1 MTPEKLAKIQA
12 LANDPRGDPATRVIA
27 QAALKRYYAEVNAKP
42 KPEPPQFVDRRH
54 PGMKTSPEYDRYRF
68 LDLGS
73 WRKTVNGNPT
83 FSITI
88 KGKMWK
94 VVLFQHKKTPTY
106 GWMRVNVIT
115 EETEFSGRK
124 FPTMAEA
131 HQDIWKILSG
141 T

>member
-1 MTPEKLAKIQA
+1 MITDKLAKIRA
-12 LANDPRGDPATRVIA
+12 LADDPRGDPATRAIA
-27 QAALKRYYAEVNAKP
+27 QAALKRYAEEVNARP
-42 KPEPPQFVDRRH
+42 KPDAPQFVDRRH

-88 KGKMWK
+88 KGKVWK
-94 VVLFQHKKTPTY
+94 VVLFQHKKTLTY

-124 FPTMAEA
+124 FSTMAEA